1 MDISTIAIEWIIR
14 QNDQKERKFVIRF
27 RTKILTNKQ
36 MTYLQVKYEFYK
48 STYGIKDLEEL
59 FYWSKCDFR
68 NKLSTIT
75 WHCK

>member
-59 FYWSKCDFR
+59 FDWRKCDFR

-75 WHCK
+75 